1 MLSSEMNIKEVAE
14 EIGIPN
20 LSQFSK
26 LFHKQTGMSPS
37 LYLQRQNS

>member
-1 MLSSEMNIKEVAE
+1 MAE

-26 LFHKQTGMSPS
+26 LFHKQTGMSPT
-37 LYLQRQNS
+37 LYLQKQHI